1 MLFIICSSLLCINF
15 AGGDDKTQWSA
26 TLDKHETVQCVC
38 VGGEFVAI
46 ATSSHMIRGFSTAGF
61 QLAPFMLPGAPVA
74 MSGYNNVLFVV
85 YHTAP
90 GEWKDLLEVSQC
102 IQNPYPIRKNI
113 LTPDSINWDVT
124 HDHILPSPSPC
135 S

>member
-1 MLFIICSSLLCINF
+1 MNF
-15 AGGDDKTQWSA
+15 AGGDDQTQWTV
-26 TLDKHETVQCVC
+26 TLDKHETAQCVC

-90 GEWKDLLEVSQC
+90 GELVMTIYTFHIIVIRESVHCHDVSC
-102 IQNPYPIRKNI
+102 RF
-113 LTPDSINWDVT
+113 DSI
-124 HDHILPSPSPC
+124 LY
-135 S
+135 

>member
-1 MLFIICSSLLCINF
+1 MKGFSLLLKNNCFLKIIFSSLLCINF
-15 AGGDDKTQWSA
+15 AGGDDQTQWTA

-90 GEWKDLLEVSQC
+90 GKLVSHLC
-102 IQNPYPIRKNI
+102 PYSLRI
-113 LTPDSINWDVT
+113 TSIY
-124 HDHILPSPSPC
+124 
-135 S
+135 